1 MALVETKIS
10 SLFINGEWAEAD
22 SGQTESVLNPANLET
37 ISEVAYGGE
46 SEANRAIQA
55 AKEAFPEWSE
65 MSPRKRSRILYKAH
79 QLIYDNIDRL
89 AEILTTEQGKPL
101 KEARGEIKSAASFLL
116 WYAEEANRVYGE
128 WIPSSQNQKRI
139 LVVPQPVGVVGAITP
154 WNFPSSMIT
163 RKIGPALA
171 AGCTVVLKPA
181 PETPLSAIELVKLFE
196 EAGLPKGVL
205 NLVTGDAE
213 AIGQAMLKSKDVR
226 LITFTGSTEVGK
238 YLMRESAEHVKKV
251 SLELGGHAPIIV
263 FEDAEL
269 DVAAKLTLAS
279 KYRNA
284 GQTCICANRVYVH
297 ESVQEKFSQKLM
309 EHVEALSVG
318 DGLDP
323 STDVGPLINK
333 QALQKVDDHLND
345 AITRGAEVIHGGSK
359 WDGGMKGYFY
369 TPTVVKNVTNDM
381 AVMNEETFGPLL
393 PLQTFA
399 DEEEAIAEANNTD
412 YGLAAYIFSENLD
425 RSLRVMEKLEYGI
438 VGVNDVFPATAE
450 APFGGIKQ
458 SGVGKEGGHHGIHEF
473 VEQKYVSIGM
483 NK

>member
-1 MALVETKIS
+1 MSLVETKVS
-10 SLFINGEWAEAD
+10 SLFINGEWRDAI
-22 SGQTESVLNPANLET
+22 SGQTDTVVNPATLEP

-46 SEANRAIQA
+46 TETHNAIKA
-55 AKEAFPEWSE
+55 ARDAFPEWSS

-79 QLIYDNIDRL
+79 QLMFDNLDRL
-89 AEILTTEQGKPL
+89 AEILTTEQGKPF
-101 KEARGEIKSAASFLL
+101 KEARGEVKSAASFLL

-128 WIPSSQNQKRI
+128 WIPSSQTQKRI

-181 PETPLSAIELVKLFE
+181 PETPLSAIEIVKIFE
-196 EAGLPKGVL
+196 KAGLPKGVL

-213 AIGQAMLKSKDVR
+213 AIGNAMLTNQDVR

-238 YLMRESAEHVKKV
+238 HLMRESADHVKKL

-263 FEDAEL
+263 FDDADL
-269 DVAAKLTLAS
+269 DIAAKMTLAS

-297 ESVQEKFSQKLM
+297 ESVYDKFSQKLL
-309 EHVEALSVG
+309 EHVAALSMG
-318 DGLDP
+318 DGTEPD
-323 STDVGPLINK
+323 TDIGPLINE
-333 QALQKVDDHLND
+333 QALQKVNDHLED
-345 AITRGAEVIHGGSK
+345 AVSHGAEVLYGDSDWQSDLG
-359 WDGGMKGYFY
+359 GYFFP
-369 TPTVVKNVTNDM
+369 PTVVKNVTNNM
-381 AVMNEETFGPLL
+381 KVMNEETFGPLL
-393 PLQTFA
+393 PLQVFN
-399 DEEEAIAEANNTD
+399 DEDDVIAQANDTV
-412 YGLAAYIFSENLD
+412 YGLAAYMFSENLD
-425 RSLRVMEKLEYGI
+425 RSLRVMEKLDYGI

-458 SGVGKEGGHHGIHEF
+458 SGMGKEGGHHGIHEF

-483 NK
+483 HN